1 MALTSSSVRRRQPE
15 IFDAQDLNSMA
26 SLYVLPYVLPPPSLS
41 HAAAGQTSLTHTGS
55 ATAILVTRFLLDLQQ
70 ASRRAMHLPAMNTEN
85 WEKVMGSLVLVSL
98 ERREDVEEEEE
109 GC

>member
-1 MALTSSSVRRRQPE
+1 
-15 IFDAQDLNSMA
+15 MA
-26 SLYVLPYVLPPPSLS
+26 SLYVLPYVLPSDSESL
-41 HAAAGQTSLTHTGS
+41 ACAAGQTSLTHTGR

-98 ERREDVEEEEE
+98 ERGEKEEEED
-109 GC
+109 CDVFMLDRD

>member
-1 MALTSSSVRRRQPE
+1 
-15 IFDAQDLNSMA
+15 MA
-26 SLYVLPYVLPPPSLS
+26 SLYVLPYVLSSESL
-41 HAAAGQTSLTHTGS
+41 ACAAGQTSLTHTGR

-98 ERREDVEEEEE
+98 ERGEEDDE
-109 GC
+109 GERLGMGICGQRGEIIWDVFGIRGSLT